1 MSSQSEFIQIVK
13 TNKVVDFAL
22 AYIIL
27 VTISAIFANYI
38 APYHYAQ
45 FNLSNVLQWPSWAHP
60 FGTDYL
66 GRDIFSRMIYG
77 ARLSL
82 FGLVIAVSTGAVIGV
97 PIGLISGYYSG
108 KIDLV
113 ISRIADVLLAFPG
126 ILLAFALVAILGIG
140 LVTAA
145 LSLGITMVPRYIR
158 IVRSQTL
165 EIKQHNYIEIAKV
178 NNVGGMSILFK
189 HVLPNAIGPILI
201 QVTFNAASAV
211 LGIAALGFL
220 GLGAQPPLPEWGTM
234 LNEAQSYMMI
244 APYLMVPPGVAIT
257 LLVISL
263 NIIGEAVRDALDP
276 KRKYIGLNALLVG
289 AKQKND

>member
-1 MSSQSEFIQIVK
+1 
-13 TNKVVDFAL
+13 
-22 AYIIL
+22 
-27 VTISAIFANYI
+27 
-38 APYHYAQ
+38 
-45 FNLSNVLQWPSWAHP
+45 
-60 FGTDYL
+60 
-66 GRDIFSRMIYG
+66 MIYG